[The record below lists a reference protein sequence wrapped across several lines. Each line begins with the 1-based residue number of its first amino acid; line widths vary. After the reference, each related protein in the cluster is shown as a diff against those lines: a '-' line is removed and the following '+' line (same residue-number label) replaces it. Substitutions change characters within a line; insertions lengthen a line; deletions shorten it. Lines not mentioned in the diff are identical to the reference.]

1 MPKPI
6 KKMVR
11 VCCTCPA
18 VISKLVATVGKAGK
32 YISIAAATRALREA
46 RRIISCKLSGVLVGV
61 VTKSLINLRF
71 AVPVGLIRMQIVA
84 S

>member
-46 RRIISCKLSGVLVGV
+46 RRIISCKLSGFLVSV
-61 VTKSLINLRF
+61 ITRSLESF
-71 AVPVGLIRMQIVA
+71 SVA
-84 S
+84 MRS